1 MFGMGWQELFLVLVI
16 ALLFFG
22 PNKLPEL
29 GKSLGKA
36 IAAFKKGLKEGESE
50 GDKPS
55 APPPSVP
62 SAS

>member
-1 MFGMGWQELFLVLVI
+1 MFGMGWQELFLVLLI

-36 IAAFKKGLKEGESE
+36 ISAFKKGLKEGEEE
-50 GDKPS
+50 GRGT
-55 APPPSVP
+55 PSVRP
-62 SAS
+62 PEPPLT

>member
-1 MFGMGWQELFLVLVI
+1 MFGMGWQELFLVLLI

-36 IAAFKKGLKEGESE
+36 IASFKKGLKEGESE
-50 GDKPS
+50 GNDS
-55 APPPSVP
+55 SSSHSPPPP
-62 SAS
+62 KD

>member
-1 MFGMGWQELFLVLVI
+1 MFGMGWQELFLVLLI

-36 IAAFKKGLKEGESE
+36 IAAFKKGLKEGEEE
-50 GDKPS
+50 GSGAPS
-55 APPPSVP
+55 ARPPEPP
-62 SAS
+62 QA